1 MLLFLQDLKGDNFDI
16 PEKFDKLWIDNCCD
30 FKTVPAHIIE
40 LNVRNCASFNKVP
53 KTVHF
58 LALYNCPL
66 VVLTKK
72 IKKQINYMDILL
84 ELRAKSNLIA
94 LKKVS
99 FIQSNFTKQ
108 RSIKMTDKETEIKAL
123 VGIIF
128 ELKAKLATIGMM
140 NANGS
145 FEERKKL
152 HEEDS
157 WFHYQI
163 AVAENMLKAAATI

>member
-1 MLLFLQDLKGDNFDI
+1 MLLLLQDLEGDSFDI
-16 PEKFDKLWIDNCCD
+16 PPKFDKLWVDNCPD

-40 LNVRNCASFNKVP
+40 LNVRNCASFKKVP
-53 KTVHF
+53 KTVQY
-58 LALYNCPL
+58 LAVYNCPL
-66 VVLTKK
+66 LDKNK